1 MNNYALFHD
10 HRAELIPASDPSA
23 DWLQTQYRTYLHPSD
38 RRKLFLIRALRVLA
52 EEEKRISEMTDQ
64 QIADEISLYG
74 ADRMWAL

>member
-1 MNNYALFHD
+1 MNDYALFHD
-10 HRAELIPASDPSA
+10 HRAELIPASDPCA

-52 EEEKRISEMTDQ
+52 EEEKHIAEASDE

-74 ADRMWAL
+74 AGMMRTL